1 MPPGGPHDHPITDL
15 LFHGLHP
22 FPPDMEEMV
31 FELHRRHPENLTWSD
46 DLDAFAW
53 EQGLKLDEGRT
64 MLRAKLGL
72 S

>member
-31 FELHRRHPENLTWSD
+31 LELHRRHPENLNWSD

-53 EQGLKLDEGRT
+53 EQGLKLDEGRA
-64 MLRAKLGL
+64 MLRARLGL